1 MLTQEELLQYSR
13 HIILPE
19 IDLEG
24 QERIKNSHVL
34 IIGAGGL
41 GSPAAMYLAAA
52 GVGRLTLVDDDHVE
66 RSNLQRQIIHRIGA
80 LKLPKVV
87 SAKESL
93 NNINPN
99 VDIRAIE
106 ARASLELL
114 DELLCTESFNAVLD
128 CTDNFETR
136 FIINKASVRTK
147 TPLISATAVAFSGQL
162 AVFNLAPEHACYQCL
177 YSNNDLPE
185 GDCSAQGI
193 LSPVVGTMGALQ
205 ATEALKIIL
214 ELNDQSSSFMVN
226 YRSLHSEF
234 KTYKVTKD
242 PKCVVC
248 S

>member
-106 ARASLELL
+106 ARATIDLL
-114 DELLCTESFNAVLD
+114 DELLSSERYSAVLD

-136 FIINKASVRTK
+136 FMLNKASVRTK
-147 TPLISATAVAFSGQL
+147 TPLVSASAVAFTGQL
-162 AVFNLAPEHACYQCL
+162 AVFNLEPEHACYQCL
-177 YSNNDLPE
+177 YSDNELPE
-185 GDCSAQGI
+185 GDCTAQGI
-193 LSPVVGTMGALQ
+193 LSPVVGTMGTLQ
-205 ATEALKIIL
+205 ATEVLKIIL
-214 ELNDQSSSFMVN
+214 DLSYPSSSFMMN
-226 YRSLHSEF
+226 YQSLHSEF
-234 KTYKVTKD
+234 KTFKVKKD
-242 PKCVVC
+242 PNCTVC
-248 S
+248 G

>member
-1 MLTQEELLQYSR
+1 MLSQEELIQYSR

-41 GSPAAMYLAAA
+41 GSPAAMYLVAA
-52 GVGRLTLVDDDHVE
+52 GVGKLTLVDNDHVE

-93 NNINPN
+93 QNINPS
-99 VDIRAIE
+99 VEIRAIE
-106 ARASLELL
+106 ARATIELL
-114 DELLCTESFNAVLD
+114 DELLSTENFTVVLD
-128 CTDNFETR
+128 CTDNFDTR
-136 FIINKASVRTK
+136 FTLNKASVRSK
-147 TPLISATAVAFSGQL
+147 TPLVSATAVAFSGQL
-162 AVFNLAPEHACYQCL
+162 AVFNVEPEHACYQCL
-177 YSNNDLPE
+177 YSNNNLPE
-185 GDCSAQGI
+185 GDCAAQGI
-193 LSPVVGTMGALQ
+193 LSPVVGTMGTLQ

-214 ELNDQSSSFMVN
+214 ELNEPGSSFMVN

-234 KTYKVTKD
+234 KTYKVAKD
-242 PKCVVC
+242 PECGVC
-248 S
+248 N

>member
-34 IIGAGGL
+34 IIGVGGL

-52 GVGRLTLVDDDHVE
+52 GVGKLTLVDDDHVE

-99 VDIRAIE
+99 VDVRAIE
-106 ARASLELL
+106 ARATIDLL
-114 DELLCTESFNAVLD
+114 DELLSSERYNAVLD
-128 CTDNFETR
+128 CTDNFDTR
-136 FIINKASVRTK
+136 FMLNKASVRTK
-147 TPLISATAVAFSGQL
+147 TPLVSASAVAFSGQL
-162 AVFNLAPEHACYQCL
+162 AVFNLEPEHACYRCL
-177 YSNNDLPE
+177 YSDNELPE
-185 GDCSAQGI
+185 GDCTAQGI
-193 LSPVVGTMGALQ
+193 LSPVVGTMGTLQ

-214 ELNDQSSSFMVN
+214 DLSYPSSSFMMN

-234 KTYKVTKD
+234 KTFKVTKD
-242 PKCVVC
+242 PNCTVC
-248 S
+248 G